1 MITVQTFQETQA
13 IKDRIFIK
21 RDAGGFHVYQK
32 GDTVPAPKSVPVETC
47 PQVVTPRQ
55 IRLALSA
62 AGLRETVETAVAAG
76 SQDLKDW
83 WEYALTIERN
93 NDLIVGMASQ
103 LNITSE
109 QLDDLF
115 IAAAAL

>member
-1 MITVQTFQETQA
+1 MISVTNYSE
-13 IKDRIFIK
+13 IKTLENVARIK
-21 RDAGGFHVYQK
+21 KTESGYDVYFR
-32 GDTVPAPKSVPVETC
+32 GDEIPVPVPQVETC

-62 AGLRETVETAVAAG
+62 AGLRETVENAVAAG

-83 WEYALTIERN
+83 WEYSLTIESN
-93 NDLIVGMASQ
+93 NALIVGMASQ
-103 LNITSE
+103 LNIASE

-115 IAAAAL
+115 ISAAAL